1 MNSHRFPHRYPNY
14 YPYPFPHPA
23 SHNLGQMGNY
33 QTQGEGQHFP
43 PFHYSPDPVRPTSQ
57 LNQAGYT
64 NPYFE
69 NPLQHEEYNPYQM
82 KAMQQQSYA
91 NPYPK
96 ASFMAKKSNSGMG
109 TIMNSF
115 KSQDGSFDFNKVMN
129 TAGQMMGTVNQ
140 VSSLVKGL
148 GGMFKL

>member
-1 MNSHRFPHRYPNY
+1 MNSHRFPHRYPSY
-14 YPYPFPHPA
+14 YPYSYPNPA
-23 SHNLGQMGNY
+23 SHNMSQMGNY
-33 QTQGEGQHFP
+33 QAQGEGQHFP
-43 PFHYSPDPVRPTSQ
+43 PFHYSPDPPRPISQ

-64 NPYFE
+64 N
-69 NPLQHEEYNPYQM
+69 
-82 KAMQQQSYA
+82 
-91 NPYPK
+91 
-96 ASFMAKKSNSGMG
+96 